1 MQKWKQQ
8 AYPFHVLL
16 TQSVHATEVCRSFIY
31 VCVYMQMFLYIFMNI
46 KLNFTGRIAPSLEI
60 PFLLQYLHVYVF
72 RESFLCMYTLSK
84 IIVLNAIVLVDMN
97 TTAAAKSLACS
108 FWIWWD
114 KFLTTIMQTNINS
127 VLNIFA
133 CKDTLPVCSYIG
145 KLPEV

>member
-1 MQKWKQQ
+1 MYYWFKVCMLLKCVE
-8 AYPFHVLL
+8 VLYMFVYICKF
-16 TQSVHATEVCRSFIY
+16 SYIY
-31 VCVYMQMFLYIFMNI
+31 LWIYLW
-46 KLNFTGRIAPSLEI
+46 NFTGKNAPSLEI

-84 IIVLNAIVLVDMN
+84 IIVLNTIVLVDMN
-97 TTAAAKSLACS
+97 TTATAKSLACS

-133 CKDTLPVCSYIG
+133 CKDALPVCSYIG